1 VSIPDEGLE
10 AGALAMRD
18 FMAYAVLFQDAVAR
32 KAGLNGTD
40 VQALGL
46 LLRNGPMTAGALA
59 DQAGLTA
66 GGAITA
72 VIDRLA
78 SAGLVARSADP
89 GDRRRVLITA
99 DPQVAWSRLAPWYA
113 DVTERWNAY
122 LAGLSSTEAALVVAA
137 ISTAAQINREELA
150 RLREK

>member
-1 VSIPDEGLE
+1 MSTADGGV
-10 AGALAMRD
+10 GAAELAMRD

-40 VQALGL
+40 VQCLGL

-59 DQAGLTA
+59 EQAGLTA

-78 SAGLVARSADP
+78 AVGLVSRSPDP
-89 GDRRRVLITA
+89 GDRRRVLISA
-99 DPQVAWSRLAPWYA
+99 DPVVAWGRLAPSYER
-113 DVTERWNAY
+113 VTQRWNAY
-122 LAGLSSTEAALVVAA
+122 LDGLAPEHVVVVLEA
-137 ISTAAQINREELA
+137 IRTAAQINREELA
-150 RLREK
+150 RLRER